1 MKGRKRVGMN
11 KGPKKGTCYG
21 KGRKRANMKH
31 ATAGK
36 TTSDLGRE
44 TNQKLHGNSERKCLF
59 IIQQKKL
66 IFPFHQKNNS
76 ALNLTS

>member
-21 KGRKRANMKH
+21 KDRKRANMNKPGAKH

-36 TTSDLGRE
+36 TMSD
-44 TNQKLHGNSERKCLF
+44 
-59 IIQQKKL
+59 
-66 IFPFHQKNNS
+66 
-76 ALNLTS
+76 